1 MNQPVFAGYQPGVLG
16 RFVAL
21 QSEYYARDWGFGAYY
36 EAKIAGAAADFLARM
51 DPARDAVFTAWS
63 PAGEFSGAI
72 TVDGSEDDGP
82 LAHLRWFVVA
92 EPARGQGIGKELMR
106 RALAFARE
114 SGAGGLYLTTF
125 DGLKPARRVYDGAGF
140 VVTQEAWDSTW
151 GERVKE
157 QRMEL
162 RF

>member
-1 MNQPVFAGYQPGVLG
+1 MSAVEFAGYRPGVLG

-21 QSEYYARDWGFGAYY
+21 QSEYYARDWGFGSYY
-36 EAKIAGAAADFLARM
+36 EAKIAGAAAAFLARM

-63 PAGEFSGAI
+63 AEGGFLGAI
-72 TVDGSEDDGP
+72 TVDGSEDDGA

-92 EPARGQGIGKELMR
+92 EEARGQGIGRELMR

-125 DGLKPARRVYDGAGF
+125 DGLKPARRVYDAAGF
-140 VVTQEAWDSTW
+140 VVTQEAWDQTW
-151 GERVKE
+151 GERVLE